1 MGNRFVKF
9 KNMLK
14 STTQECIRS
23 VLLPITRR
31 YLTYLISLRL
41 RRISRIFYTDK
52 LFAKK
57 KSIIGNT
64 CAQIFMD
71 GEGLVYVNHIQSKSQ
86 YDESFNVV
94 VRDNGFPN
102 TLVSYNAG

>member
-64 CAQIFMD
+64 CAQIFTD
-71 GEGLVYVNHIQSKSQ
+71 VEGFVYVYPMRSKSQ
-86 YDESFNVV
+86 SGEDFNVAT
-94 VRDNGFPN
+94 RDIGVPN
-102 TLVSYNAG
+102 TLI